1 MLVRA
6 LTYVLASTHAA
17 AHNRLMKYE
26 VTSLVGKLL
35 IAMPDMGDPRFDRS
49 VIYICAHSDEGA
61 MGLIVNKPRP
71 KIRFLNLLKQ
81 LEIEV
86 MGIIRE
92 ADVHYGGPVE
102 TLRGFVLHTDDY
114 RTEGGTLDVA
124 DHIGMTATIDI
135 LEDIARGKGPQTSLL
150 AIGYSGWGE
159 GQLESEIAQN
169 GWLTCDASHDII
181 FGNDN
186 GAKWEA
192 ALATLGVTPELLS
205 ATAGH
210 A

>member
-1 MLVRA
+1 
-6 LTYVLASTHAA
+6 
-17 AHNRLMKYE
+17 
-26 VTSLVGKLL
+26 
-35 IAMPDMGDPRFDRS
+35 
-49 VIYICAHSDEGA
+49 
-61 MGLIVNKPRP
+61 
-71 KIRFLNLLKQ
+71 
-81 LEIEV
+81 
-86 MGIIRE
+86 
-92 ADVHYGGPVE
+92 VHYGGPVE

-124 DHIGMTATIDI
+124 DHISMTATIDV

-169 GWLTCDASHDII
+169 GWLTCDGSHDII
-181 FGNDN
+181 FGTDN